1 MGRWGLKG
9 IIAVDACGGAV
20 WGAVTDPL
28 PPLSFEESCRS
39 TFELGLIRL
48 RSVH

>member
-20 WGAVTDPL
+20 PDSVTDPYAQI
-28 PPLSFEESCRS
+28 PTMRIGVAMERFA
-39 TFELGLIRL
+39 
-48 RSVH
+48 